1 MHTQR
6 IRPDYFDFRAPLAI
20 LTAGFIAT
28 LVLFAYGLYATA
40 DTPAHVRHLP
50 WIQLFLCSLFTAIL
64 GYGSFQSIRTQQRIR
79 EEVARRTEVME
90 QSRRQLEQREERY
103 RLAVEASN
111 SGFWVW
117 DVTADDLYWS
127 PKINEL
133 LGIPRDHQP
142 AFTEFLSLL
151 HPDDGQAMLDAID
164 NSLKRNEPYSI
175 EYRIRHASN
184 RYMWLHAKGKTV
196 RDGAGNATKLAGSVD
211 DISDRKKFEEKLA
224 DALNF
229 QKLVFDE
236 IPALIYVRDANLNL
250 VECNVF
256 FKDHYPGAGAGY
268 RVTTASSREQLAS
281 TSHLEQDRIAIEQ
294 GYSRVEESFEW
305 EDGRRLTLDTQ
316 RRRFYNERGE
326 IFLLGVATDITEKE
340 LLVKK
345 LTESNEE
352 LHRFAYIC
360 SHDLQEPLRM
370 MHSFSEKL
378 EQHMQLADA
387 LDEKAARYLKY
398 IVDGANRAQALIR
411 DILDYSRLDTT
422 LLKPE
427 AVNLNE
433 LVDLVRDNLL
443 ENPGYDG
450 AEVSHS
456 NLPTVLAHRT
466 QMYQL
471 LVNLITNGLKYQR
484 DNQHP
489 RAWVSAETLSNH
501 WRIAVNDNGI
511 GIDHRHHKKI
521 FEVFKRLHRNEE
533 YSGTGIGLAICK
545 KIVERHGGEIW
556 VESEPGKGSSF
567 FFTVPKFQTGQ
578 TLQ

>member
-1 MHTQR
+1 MPTER
-6 IRPDYFDFRAPLAI
+6 IRPDYFDFHAPLAI
-20 LTAGFIAT
+20 LAAGIVAT
-28 LVLFAYGLYATA
+28 LVLFTYGIHITA
-40 DTPAHVRHLP
+40 DLPAPVRHLP
-50 WIQLFLCSLFTAIL
+50 WIQLVLCSLFTVAL

-79 EEVARRTEVME
+79 NEVAQKIRQMEENRR
-90 QSRRQLEQREERY
+90 RLERREERY
-103 RLAVEASN
+103 RLAVESSN

-117 DVTADDLYWS
+117 DVPANDLYWS
-127 PKINEL
+127 PKLNEL
-133 LGIPRDHQP
+133 LGIPTSHQP
-142 AFTEFLSLL
+142 TFTEFLSLV
-151 HPDDGQAMLDAID
+151 HPDDGKAMLDAID
-164 NSLKRNEPYSI
+164 TSLKRNEPYHI
-175 EYRIRHASN
+175 EYRVRHAAD
-184 RYMWLHAKGKTV
+184 RYIWLHAKGKTV
-196 RDGAGNATKLAGSVD
+196 SDELGNATKLAGSVD

-236 IPALIYVRDANLNL
+236 IPALIYVRDANLEL
-250 VECNVF
+250 VECNVS
-256 FKDHYPGAGAGY
+256 FKDLYPGSGASY

-281 TSHLEQDRIAIEQ
+281 TSHLEQDRLAIEQ
-294 GYSRVEESFEW
+294 GYSRVEESFDREN
-305 EDGRRLTLDTQ
+305 GRRLVLDTQ

-326 IFLLGVATDITEKE
+326 IFLLGVATDMTEKE

-345 LTESNEE
+345 LTDSNEE

-378 EQHMQLADA
+378 EQHLQLAA
-387 LDEKAARYLKY
+387 ADEKAARYLKY

-427 AVNLNE
+427 SVNLNE
-433 LVDLVRDNLL
+433 LVDLVRENLRA
-443 ENPGYDG
+443 NPGYEG
-450 AEVSHS
+450 ADVTHS
-456 NLPTVLAHRT
+456 DLPTVLAHRT

-484 DNQHP
+484 DDCQA
-489 RAWVSAETLSNH
+489 RTWVNAEDLAGH
-501 WRIAVNDNGI
+501 WKISVSDNGI
-511 GIDHRHHKKI
+511 GIDARHHKKI

-567 FFTVPKFQTGQ
+567 FFTIPKIQTGQ
-578 TLQ
+578 ILQ